1 MKFCINNCHTGARY
15 EFRAAS
21 QAEADAKIASE
32 PSYGRPERREP
43 SVSRDG
49 DPCPWRIEDVAGELV
64 MVTAATITAVET
76 RTPLREARPDWYA
89 VGVPWL
95 EGDAVVVPAE
105 YVVEAVDT
113 SAEDAAAAQKA
124 AVAAIQSRLDTL
136 AQSWDYDDIKSGA
149 DYRDDPYP
157 RFAAEGKVMFLWRS
171 ATWAAVDQHRDAAS
185 LEELMSYL
193 PPVPERPTI

>member
-1 MKFCINNCHTGARY
+1 MKYSITRHDGARF
-15 EFRAAS
+15 EATDLSSPQHEWGRA
-21 QAEADAKIASE
+21 
-32 PSYGRPERREP
+32 ERREP
-43 SVSRDG
+43 SASRDG
-49 DPCPWRIEDVAGELV
+49 DPCQWRIEDVAGELV
-64 MVTAATITAVET
+64 MVTAATITAVEM

-89 VGVPWL
+89 VGVPRL
-95 EGDAVVVPAE
+95 EGAEVVVPAD
-105 YVVEAVDT
+105 YSVEVIDT

-193 PPVPERPTI
+193 PPIPERPTP